1 MIDIGLFDVDMGQIS
16 EFQGPGM
23 RSSATGAR
31 HRREPAPDADRFA
44 MVAIGDPLQPGARR
58 ALDRGVLP
66 GLRVEAGEG
75 LRDEQGPSDQ
85 ADA

>member
-1 MIDIGLFDVDMGQIS
+1 
-16 EFQGPGM
+16 
-23 RSSATGAR
+23 
-31 HRREPAPDADRFA
+31 